1 MLKAMPLVF
10 QIPPGWW
17 TGFSRA
23 SSLDRLGRRTW
34 PPMSEK
40 TDRENPV
47 NSNGALSDTVLKY
60 EAGFHLLYT
69 GSLVSRAL
77 MTMLVHLIL

>member
-1 MLKAMPLVF
+1 
-10 QIPPGWW
+10 
-17 TGFSRA
+17 
-23 SSLDRLGRRTW
+23 
-34 PPMSEK
+34 MSEK